1 MLFITNDAT
10 SAQNGWENV
19 PMMVKMTIISLS
31 KTLNLPV
38 YSENYRN
45 PSFSG
50 SHLAGHV
57 VTSGLLFWSW
67 STGEYGG
74 NLSDVLN
81 SQSQPVAEDSLAN
94 ELCGRA
100 WTFSGMESVCIE
112 GSQVK
117 TGCFMTFRM
126 CWSVKHA
133 SRMTLARK
141 YGEGIRFVFQKKS
154 EKGKLSSVFQL
165 SGTF

>member
-1 MLFITNDAT
+1 MLFITSHAT

-19 PMMVKMTIISLS
+19 LMMVKVTIISLW
-31 KTLNLPV
+31 KTLNLPFC
-38 YSENYRN
+38 SENYRN

-50 SHLAGHV
+50 SRLTGHV
-57 VTSGLLFWSW
+57 VASRVLFWSR
-67 STGEYGG
+67 SGEYSG

-81 SQSQPVAEDSLAN
+81 SQSQPAAEDSLAN

-117 TGCFMTFRM
+117 TGCFMTFKM

-141 YGEGIRFVFQKKS
+141 YGGGIRFVFQEKS
-154 EKGKLSSVFQL
+154 EKGKLSRVFQL

>member
-1 MLFITNDAT
+1 MRKRSDDGKDDYYFLVENAKFAILFRKLQKSKFFGEPPHRSRGHIGT
-10 SAQNGWENV
+10 SRVDPIRE
-19 PMMVKMTIISLS
+19 
-31 KTLNLPV
+31 
-38 YSENYRN
+38 YS
-45 PSFSG
+45 
-50 SHLAGHV
+50 
-57 VTSGLLFWSW
+57 
-67 STGEYGG
+67 G
-74 NLSDVLN
+74 NLRDVLN
-81 SQSQPVAEDSLAN
+81 SQSQHVAEDSLAN

-117 TGCFMTFRM
+117 TGCFMTFKM

-141 YGEGIRFVFQKKS
+141 YGEGIRFVFQEKS
-154 EKGKLSSVFQL
+154 EKGKLSRVFQL